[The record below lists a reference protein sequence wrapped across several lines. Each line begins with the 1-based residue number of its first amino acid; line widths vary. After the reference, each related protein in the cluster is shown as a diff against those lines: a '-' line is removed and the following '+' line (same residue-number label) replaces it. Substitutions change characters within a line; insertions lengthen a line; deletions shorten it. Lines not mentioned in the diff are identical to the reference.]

1 MQEIY
6 PKLRDADVLVLASPV
21 YFYGISAQLKAII
34 DRLHTPMRDSFRI
47 RQTALLLVG
56 AASMP
61 ELFDAILTEYK
72 LACRFFHLEHAGQ
85 VLVRGAKEKG
95 DVRTGDA
102 LQQAYDLGVS
112 IAEPSLNL
120 AKARRLCYTNKIK

>member
-1 MQEIY
+1 
-6 PKLRDADVLVLASPV
+6 
-21 YFYGISAQLKAII
+21 
-34 DRLHTPMRDSFRI
+34 
-47 RQTALLLVG
+47 
-56 AASMP
+56 MP

-85 VLVRGAKEKG
+85 VLVWGAKEKG

-120 AKARRLCYTNKIK
+120 AKARGLCYTKK